1 MSEKPLTAKKA
12 GLDPQTFLIAD
23 AGYNPYTGVI
33 ITRGQT
39 VRSQPEIVKS
49 MFLALQEGWRA
60 YLDDPRPANDAMG
73 KLNKTMDAATFA
85 AAAEAQKPLIQPD
98 EKMAIGSMTK
108 QRWETLIRQLVD
120 LKIVTEPLRAQECF
134 RAE

>member
-1 MSEKPLTAKKA
+1 
-12 GLDPQTFLIAD
+12 
-23 AGYNPYTGVI
+23 
-33 ITRGQT
+33 
-39 VRSQPEIVKS
+39 
-49 MFLALQEGWRA
+49 
-60 YLDDPRPANDAMG
+60 MG